1 MKQKFSLL
9 CLDTNLT
16 SQAKGW
22 VSWLQRFVILLP
34 IDTKKPLHLLELVA
48 QWLVSAV

>member
-1 MKQKFSLL
+1 MPGHQP
-9 CLDTNLT
+9 DP

-22 VSWLQRFVILLP
+22 VSWLQRFVVLLP
-34 IDTKKPLHLLELVA
+34 NDTKKPLHLLELVA